1 MSLDPIV
8 ARKTWRTLEP
18 YHGMIYFAPEAD
30 ECYARIGLQGNRMG
44 YFASRS
50 AAMGAVPA
58 DVVIATFFNF
68 CPDLV
73 RGVIPAAWEL
83 ATPAQILQARL
94 EAVHLSLRRA
104 LGDEAIASDE
114 IREAA
119 ELARRAAE
127 VACERPEGR
136 PLFAGH
142 ASLPW
147 PEEPHLVLW
156 HAQTLL
162 REFRGDAHVAS
173 LMLYGLNGLDALISH
188 AAAGDVPAEA
198 LRTTRAYSEAE
209 WAAGVRTLA
218 ARGIVEEDGSF
229 TERGRAMR
237 QAVEQRTDDSSVA
250 PYEVLGE
257 DGCERL
263 RTLAR
268 PFSRTVSEAA
278 FGGGR

>member
-1 MSLDPIV
+1 M
-8 ARKTWRTLEP
+8 
-18 YHGMIYFAPEAD
+18 
-30 ECYARIGLQGNRMG
+30 
-44 YFASRS
+44 
-50 AAMGAVPA
+50 
-58 DVVIATFFNF
+58 
-68 CPDLV
+68 
-73 RGVIPAAWEL
+73 
-83 ATPAQILQARL
+83 
-94 EAVHLSLRRA
+94 
-104 LGDEAIASDE
+104 LGDAVDSPEMA
-114 IREAA
+114 EAA
-119 ELARRAAE
+119 QLARRAAE

-188 AAAGDVPAEA
+188 AASGDVPGDV
-198 LRTTRAYSEAE
+198 LRTTRAYSEEE
-209 WAAGVRTLA
+209 WAAGVESLA
-218 ARGIVEEDGSF
+218 ARGIVEADGTF
-229 TERGRAMR
+229 TERGRMQR
-237 QAVEQRTDDSSVA
+237 QAIEQRTDDSSVA

-263 RTLAR
+263 RALAR

-278 FGGGR
+278 FGGR